1 MRASFFKFALAM
13 PLSEASFP
21 RRGFRWTNA
30 AARTH
35 LESIGGSFL
44 RGYNLALE
52 DRNDEVLTN
61 GLEQIEQEFRGFA
74 YEGAAMAL
82 ALLDRLT
89 PWKHTRLQ
97 LFIDGPASS
106 HVYMAYVG
114 AGWSRARIP
123 LRRKSLLVKP
133 HPLLRWLE
141 FDGFGFHEGFF
152 HWPKYIRDLCPPRKL
167 KGYAARVFDQG
178 LGRSLWFVEG
188 ADVARIAATIDR
200 FPATRRA
207 DLWSGVGLAC
217 AYAGGADRAGV
228 EELQRLACCYKRQ
241 LAQGVAFAAKTR
253 LRAGN
258 LTSNTETVSNILC
271 GLSAAGAASITDAT
285 LAGLSDTES
294 LPAYEVW
301 RQRIQNAF
309 AQEVRIPPMAV
320 GGDVKLLPT

>member
-1 MRASFFKFALAM
+1 MSTSFFKFALGM
-13 PLSEASFP
+13 PLSEASFQ
-21 RRGFRWTNA
+21 RRGFRSTDPA
-30 AARTH
+30 VQTH
-35 LESIGGSFL
+35 LEFIGGSFL

-52 DRNDEVLTN
+52 VRNEEKLTN
-61 GLEQIEQEFRGFA
+61 GLEQIEHEYRGFA

-106 HVYMAYVG
+106 HIYMAYVG
-114 AGWSRARIP
+114 AGWSLARMPI
-123 LRRKSLLVKP
+123 RRESSLAKP

-141 FDGFGFHEGFF
+141 YDGFGFHEGFF
-152 HWPKYIRDLCPPRKL
+152 HWRKYIRELAPPSKM

-188 ADVARIAATIDR
+188 ANVEYIAETIER
-200 FPATRRA
+200 FPTTRRA
-207 DLWSGVGLAC
+207 DLWSGIGLAC
-217 AYAGGADRAGV
+217 AYAGGADRAGI
-228 EELQRLACCYKRQ
+228 EELQRLAGGYKAQ

-253 LRAGN
+253 LLAGN

-271 GLSAAGAASITDAT
+271 GRSAEGAASITDAM
-285 LAGLSDTES
+285 LDGLSDTDS

-301 RQRIQNAF
+301 RQRIQNEF
-309 AQEVRIPPMAV
+309 FTES
-320 GGDVKLLPT
+320 KNYE

>member
-1 MRASFFKFALAM
+1 MRTSFFKFALAM

-21 RRGFRWTNA
+21 RRGFRWKDDA
-30 AARTH
+30 VRTH
-35 LESIGGSFL
+35 LEFIGGSFL

-52 DRNDEVLTN
+52 DRNDDVLTN
-61 GLEQIEQEFRGFA
+61 GLEQVEQEFRGFA

-106 HVYMAYVG
+106 HIYMAYVG
-114 AGWSRARIP
+114 AGWSLARMPI
-123 LRRKSLLVKP
+123 RRKSPLVKP

-141 FDGFGFHEGFF
+141 LDGYGFHEGFF
-152 HWPKYIRDLCPPRKL
+152 HWPKYIRDLQLPRKL

-188 ADVARIAATIDR
+188 ADVEGIAATIES
-200 FPATRRA
+200 FPITRRS

-217 AYAGGADRAGV
+217 AYAGGAHRADV
-228 EELQRLACCYKRQ
+228 EKLRQQACCYKKE
-241 LAQGVAFAAKTR
+241 LAQGAAFAAKTR
-253 LRAGN
+253 LLAGN
-258 LTSNTETVSNILC
+258 LTTNTETVCNVLC

-285 LAGLSDTES
+285 RPELSETES
-294 LPAYEVW
+294 IPAYEIW
-301 RQRIQNAF
+301 RQRIQNEFFTESKNYA
-309 AQEVRIPPMAV
+309 
-320 GGDVKLLPT
+320 

>member
-1 MRASFFKFALAM
+1 MRTSLFKFALAV

-21 RRGFRWTNA
+21 RRGFRCTDA
-30 AARTH
+30 AVRSH
-35 LESIGGSFL
+35 LEFIGGSFL

-52 DRNDEVLTN
+52 DRNDEGLTN

-106 HVYMAYVG
+106 HIYMAYVG
-114 AGWSRARIP
+114 AGWSLARIP
-123 LRRKSLLVKP
+123 MRRKSPLVKP

-188 ADVARIAATIDR
+188 ADVEHIAATIER
-200 FPATRRA
+200 FPTPRRA

-217 AYAGGADRAGV
+217 AYAGGADRAAV
-228 EELQRLACCYKRQ
+228 EELRRLACSYRKH
-241 LAQGVAFAAKTR
+241 LAQGAAFAAKTR
-253 LRAGN
+253 LLAGN
-258 LTSNTETVSNILC
+258 LTSNTETVCRVLC

-285 LAGLSDTES
+285 LTSLSETES
-294 LPAYEVW
+294 VPAYEIW
-301 RQRIQNAF
+301 RQRIQNEFFTESKNYA
-309 AQEVRIPPMAV
+309 
-320 GGDVKLLPT
+320 

>member
-1 MRASFFKFALAM
+1 MRSSLFKLALAM

-21 RRGFRWTNA
+21 RRGFRWTDA
-30 AARTH
+30 AVRTH
-35 LESIGGSFL
+35 LEFIGGSFL

-52 DRNDEVLTN
+52 DRNGEVLTD
-61 GLEQIEQEFRGFA
+61 GLEQIEEEFRGFA

-106 HVYMAYVG
+106 HIYMAYVG
-114 AGWSRARIP
+114 AGWSLARMPI
-123 LRRKSLLVKP
+123 RRKSPLVKP

-141 FDGFGFHEGFF
+141 FDGYGFHEGFF
-152 HWPKYIRDLCPPRKL
+152 RWPKYIRDLTPPRKL

-178 LGRSLWFVEG
+178 LGRSMWFVEG
-188 ADVARIAATIDR
+188 ADVERIGATIDR

-217 AYAGGADRAGV
+217 AYAGGADRTAV
-228 EELQRLACCYKRQ
+228 EELRRLACCYKAQ

-271 GLSAAGAASITDAT
+271 ELSAADAAAITDLM

-301 RQRIQNAF
+301 RQRIQNEFFTESKNHA
-309 AQEVRIPPMAV
+309 
-320 GGDVKLLPT
+320 

>member
-1 MRASFFKFALAM
+1 MCTSLFKFALAM

-21 RRGFRWTNA
+21 RRGFRWTDA
-30 AARTH
+30 AVRTH
-35 LESIGGSFL
+35 LEFIGGSFL

-97 LFIDGPASS
+97 LFIDGSASS
-106 HVYMAYVG
+106 HIYMAYVG
-114 AGWSRARIP
+114 AGWSLARIP
-123 LRRKSLLVKP
+123 IRRKSPLVKP

-188 ADVARIAATIDR
+188 ADVEHIAATIER
-200 FPATRRA
+200 FPKSRRA

-228 EELQRLACCYKRQ
+228 EELRRLARCYRKQ
-241 LAQGVAFAAKTR
+241 IAQGAAFAAKTR
-253 LRAGN
+253 LLAGN
-258 LTSNTETVSNILC
+258 LTSNTETVCSVLC

-285 LAGLSDTES
+285 LTGLSETDSE
-294 LPAYEVW
+294 PAYEIW
-301 RQRIQNAF
+301 RQRIQNEFFTESKNYA
-309 AQEVRIPPMAV
+309 
-320 GGDVKLLPT
+320 

>member
-1 MRASFFKFALAM
+1 MRTSLFKFAFAM

-21 RRGFRWTNA
+21 RRGFRWTDA
-30 AARTH
+30 AVRTH
-35 LESIGGSFL
+35 LEFIGGSFL

-52 DRNDEVLTN
+52 DRNEEVLTN

-97 LFIDGPASS
+97 LFIDGPASA
-106 HVYMAYVG
+106 HIYMAYVG
-114 AGWSRARIP
+114 AGWSLARIP
-123 LRRKSLLVKP
+123 VRRKSPLAKP

-188 ADVARIAATIDR
+188 AGVEHIAATIAR
-200 FPATRRA
+200 FPARRRA

-228 EELQRLACCYKRQ
+228 EELRRLACGYQ
-241 LAQGVAFAAKTR
+241 NHLSQGAAFAAKTR
-253 LRAGN
+253 LLAGN
-258 LTSNTETVSNILC
+258 LTSNTETVCRVLC

-285 LAGLSDTES
+285 LAGISETGAV
-294 LPAYEVW
+294 PAYEVW
-301 RQRIQNAF
+301 RQRIQNEFFTESKNYA
-309 AQEVRIPPMAV
+309 
-320 GGDVKLLPT
+320 

>member
-1 MRASFFKFALAM
+1 MRTSLFKFVFSM

-21 RRGFRWTNA
+21 RRGFRWKDA

-35 LESIGGSFL
+35 LEFVGGSFL

-52 DRNDEVLTN
+52 DPDNEVLTD

-74 YEGAAMAL
+74 YEGAAMGL
-82 ALLDRLT
+82 SLLDRLT

-97 LFIDGPASS
+97 LFIDGPAAT
-106 HVYMAYVG
+106 HIYMAYVG
-114 AGWSRARIP
+114 AGWSLARMPIRTKSP
-123 LRRKSLLVKP
+123 LRKP

-141 FDGFGFHEGFF
+141 LDGYGFHEGFF
-152 HWPKYIRDLCPPRKL
+152 HWPEYIRDLRPPKKL
-167 KGYAARVFDQG
+167 QGYATRVFDHG

-188 ADVARIAATIDR
+188 ADVEHIATTINR
-200 FPATRRA
+200 FPLARRA

-228 EELQRLACCYKRQ
+228 EELRRLACGYESQ

-253 LRAGN
+253 LLAGN
-258 LTSNTETVSNILC
+258 LTTNTETVSNVVC
-271 GLSAAGAASITDAT
+271 GRSAAGAAEITDVT
-285 LAGLSDTES
+285 LTDLNETES

-301 RQRIQNAF
+301 RQRIQNVFLTESKTYA
-309 AQEVRIPPMAV
+309 
-320 GGDVKLLPT
+320 